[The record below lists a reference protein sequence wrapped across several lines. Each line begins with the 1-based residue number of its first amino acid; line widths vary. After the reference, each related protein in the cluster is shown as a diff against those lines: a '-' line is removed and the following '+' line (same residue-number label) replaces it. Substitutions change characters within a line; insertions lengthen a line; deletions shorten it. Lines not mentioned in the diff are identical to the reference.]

1 MIKHYLKVAFRNLAK
16 YKVQS
21 IVSIL
26 GLAVGFVCF
35 ALSTLWIR
43 YEMTYDTFHEGAER
57 IYLVRAHYAHEPGK
71 ISNSTPYP
79 LADYLQKGNPEIE
92 AMASTSVQ
100 KVKFRVKD
108 TEKDV
113 VSATADSVL
122 MNFFN
127 IRVLRGTVNFL
138 KGTNGEIAITEEFSK
153 RIFGEEEAL
162 GREVEVSGHA
172 SKVGAIVSGWSSHSN
187 IPYSILTSAR
197 HYTQWGSAN
206 ENLFV
211 RIRKGTNGEEFQK
224 KIAALRIND
233 IEKENELGELLLTPL
248 SALRYSGYVSRE
260 DTVITFSYILYFSL
274 AGGLVIICSLFNYLT
289 LYISRL
295 YMRRR
300 EMALRKVNGAGNK
313 DLFVQLTVELL
324 IVQFIA
330 LVAGLF
336 FIEIC
341 MSRFLEFTRIAP
353 NSYYGEILVY
363 LFIVIALS
371 LLLAQIPL
379 YHFRRRT
386 LQDAVK
392 GKVSV
397 NRPYAFRKFGIVIQ
411 LIVSLVFIFCTVVIM
426 KQIYFLKHTDLGM
439 ERHNIANVA
448 LWRGDI
454 KQWGGKI
461 AALPMV
467 TEVLPPRYFPIIP
480 TGPMMYAEMNHWEDM
495 PEAVEEPITIGI
507 CLLYT
512 SPSPR
517 D

>member
-1 MIKHYLKVAFRNLAK
+1 
-16 YKVQS
+16 
-21 IVSIL
+21 
-26 GLAVGFVCF
+26 
-35 ALSTLWIR
+35 
-43 YEMTYDTFHEGAER
+43 MTF
-57 IYLVRAHYAHEPGK
+57 P
-71 ISNSTPYP
+71 
-79 LADYLQKGNPEIE
+79 
-92 AMASTSVQ
+92 
-100 KVKFRVKD
+100 
-108 TEKDV
+108 
-113 VSATADSVL
+113 
-122 MNFFN
+122 
-127 IRVLRGTVNFL
+127 
-138 KGTNGEIAITEEFSK
+138 
-153 RIFGEEEAL
+153 
-162 GREVEVSGHA
+162 
-172 SKVGAIVSGWSSHSN
+172 W
-187 IPYSILTSAR
+187 
-197 HYTQWGSAN
+197 SAN

-480 TGPMMYAEMNHWEDM
+480 TGSMMCAEMNHWEDNTCSVFRSRQAEGRA
-495 PEAVEEPITIGI
+495 PQRCPGSTLQVCPDRRCRAPRP
-507 CLLYT
+507 L
-512 SPSPR
+512 SPR
-517 D
+517 TRLYPRRAPSDPRLCCPADRGTAGYCTPLCLPGTPLKDSLPCVPCHEPRGSSPTPGTAPP